1 MNNIVIYGAGAVG
14 ATVGGWLY
22 THHPSVTLLARGEH
36 AERMKADGLVIS
48 MKGDRA
54 DPLPI
59 RAPVI
64 TGIYEEPLADLVIIA
79 VKNYGLEAACQ
90 EISGVLGND
99 ITVVGLQNGV
109 ENQEI
114 LPRYFERVVY
124 GVVWYNAWLESPG
137 VVWANKKGPIV
148 LGVTTDDPGEVA
160 LRDEVAALLSRGMD
174 IETADRLVD
183 AVHSKVI
190 LNLTN
195 AVLTLVGHGFREIE
209 SVRTLKHIMVGSILE
224 GIEITERAGYS
235 EYRFPKSPGWGLI
248 RLASRLPEFISDI
261 IFKNDLKTVDLNSMG
276 QDVLQVGRADTEL
289 ESLTGY
295 ILSLAD
301 QFGVAAPVN
310 RTVYELCK
318 REFGKPV
325 FTPLSETAV
334 WEHIRERIEANKDS

>member
-1 MNNIVIYGAGAVG
+1 MNHIVIYGAGAIG

-22 THHPSVTLLARGEH
+22 PHHPSVTLLARGEH
-36 AERMKADGLVIS
+36 AERMKADGLVIR
-48 MKGDRA
+48 MKGDRTE
-54 DPLPI
+54 PLPI

-90 EISGVLGND
+90 EISGVLGSD
-99 ITVVGLQNGV
+99 VTVLGLQNGV

-137 VVWANKKGPIV
+137 VVGANRKGPIV
-148 LGVTTDDPGEVA
+148 LGVTTDDSEEIA
-160 LRDEVAALLSRGMD
+160 LRDETAALLSRGMD
-174 IETADRLVD
+174 IETTDRLVD

-195 AVLTLVGHGFREIE
+195 AVLTLVGHGFRTIE
-209 SVRTLKHIMVGSILE
+209 SVRALKHIMVGALLE
-224 GIEITERAGYS
+224 GIEIMERAGYA

-248 RLASRLPEFISDI
+248 RLSSRLPEFISDI
-261 IFKNDLKTVDLNSMG
+261 IFKNDIKTVDLNSMG
-276 QDVLQVGRADTEL
+276 QDVLQIGRSDTEL

-295 ILSLAD
+295 IISLAD
-301 QFGVAAPVN
+301 QYGMAAPIN
-310 RTVYELCK
+310 RTIYELCK
-318 REFGKPV
+318 REFDKPV

-334 WEHIRERIEANKDS
+334 WGLIRERIEADTDA